1 MMQFTP
7 FLLTDR
13 PQDDGVDHAIA
24 TYGGDDPAVCADL
37 RLAYRFIDS
46 YKGSKDTYAAYR
58 REVEKLLQWQA
69 HCRPSIPVRRLRVD
83 DLEAFFRFCS
93 APPDDW
99 RSPKIVQRTIDGR
112 PNPAWKPFM
121 GGTDGAGA
129 SQKSLRALFA
139 IVSSFYDYLTNEGA
153 AEYNPVLNIRQ
164 KSKFFTRYAKP
175 KVMRITNL
183 QVEYLFRAVDR
194 MALNNPARGERD
206 RWIVSLLLHAY
217 LRISELVKHD
227 HDQPPTM
234 GIFSRDEDGNWWLS
248 VIGKGRKERYVTVG
262 EELEHSL
269 IRFRRHL
276 GLSDY
281 PTPGESTPLIPASS
295 KGSMAPLTSA
305 RYIRDLITALYGAAH
320 TDMVADGLA
329 NDAAELKAATVHWL
343 RHTGI
348 SEDVKRRPKDHV
360 KEDAGHASLATT
372 ENYIDIERKERARS
386 KKNGS

>member
-13 PQDDGVDHAIA
+13 PQDAGVEHGIA
-24 TYGGDDPAVCADL
+24 AYTGRHPLHCADL

-58 REVEKLLQWQA
+58 REVEKLLQWQY
-69 HCRPSIPVRRLRVD
+69 RYRLTVPVRRLTVD
-83 DLEAFFRFCS
+83 DIEAFFTFCS
-93 APPDDW
+93 APPDAW
-99 RSPKIVQRTIDGR
+99 RSPKIVQRTIAGR

-121 GGTDGAGA
+121 GRTEGGRA

-139 IVSSFYDYLTNEGA
+139 IISSFYDYLTNEGA
-153 AEYNPVLNIRQ
+153 AKYNPVLNIRQ

-183 QVEYLFRAVDR
+183 QVEYLFRAADR
-194 MALNNPARGERD
+194 LAADAPDRGERD
-206 RWIVSLLLHAY
+206 RWILSLLLFAY

-227 HDQPPTM
+227 NDLPPTM
-234 GIFSRDEDGNWWLS
+234 RTFNRDEDGHWWLS

-262 EELEHSL
+262 EELENAL
-269 IRFRRHL
+269 IRYRRHL

-281 PTPGESTPLIPASS
+281 PVPWESTPLIPQSKTKPLKSITSS
-295 KGSMAPLTSA
+295 
-305 RYIRDLITALYGAAH
+305 RYIRDLIGRLYNAALD
-320 TDMVADGLA
+320 DMVADGLK
-329 NDAAELKAATVHWL
+329 NEAAELQAATVHWL

-360 KEDAGHASLATT
+360 KEDAGHATLATT
-372 ENYIDIERKERARS
+372 ENYIDIERKERALS
-386 KKNGS
+386 KRGL